1 MGNSKTKDVFFAGWG
16 KIPKELRLFLMS
28 LTLSLIAFFG
38 ILSYLISSTQNDP
51 GDAAF
56 IGRGNAI
63 GILQAKPYP
72 VLHVIE
78 SKRYE
83 TGQVIMLN
91 GNGKRGVVDRAAE
104 LDGKV
109 VRINGARLKRGD
121 LDAMQLRGGKNGLRQ
136 VEVMDGMSKST
147 MTADDFRI
155 KTEQLGRWKLSGEIC
170 DGKCLSGAMRPGSGL
185 AHKACA
191 NLCLIGGVPPVF
203 VSASPIEG
211 SEFLM
216 MANEDGEAVT
226 EEILQHTATYVEIEG
241 DIERRGNML
250 VFKISSETISVI
262 K

>member
-1 MGNSKTKDVFFAGWG
+1 MVNSKDVFFAGWG
-16 KIPKELRLFLMS
+16 KVPKELRLFLMS
-28 LTLSLIAFFG
+28 LALSLVAFFG
-38 ILSYLISSTQNDP
+38 VVAYLISATQNDP

-56 IGRGNAI
+56 IGRANAI

-83 TGQVIMLN
+83 RGQAIMLN
-91 GNGKRGVVDRAAE
+91 GNGKRGVIDRAAD

-109 VRINGARLKRGD
+109 VRINGVRLKRGD
-121 LDAMQLRGGKNGLRQ
+121 LDAMQLRGGMNGLRE
-136 VEVMDGMSKST
+136 VDVMDGMGKSKR
-147 MTADDFRI
+147 TADGFEI
-155 KTEQLGRWKLSGEIC
+155 ETKQLGRWKLSGEIC
-170 DGKCLSGAMRPGSGL
+170 DGKCLTGAMRPGSGL

-203 VSASPIEG
+203 VSSSPVEG

-216 MANEDGEAVT
+216 MSNEDGEAVT
-226 EEILQHTATYVEIEG
+226 EDILQHTATYVEIEG
-241 DIERRGNML
+241 DIERRGNLL
-250 VFKISSETISVI
+250 VFKISPETISVI